1 MTEQGFPQAEIHM
14 KIISTPAH
22 LRVVRSAL
30 ERICEM
36 MAFRED
42 ERGGIVLSLDEA
54 LSNIIKHAYHGAD
67 DRPIEI
73 TFRPGAG
80 EAGVELAIEVR
91 DWGDPAPPETIKSRD
106 LDDVRPGGLGVHI
119 MTSCMDEVA
128 YAPAPPGEGT
138 VLTMLKKSSGRQCS
152 G

>member
-1 MTEQGFPQAEIHM
+1 MREQGFPQAEIHM

-54 LSNIIKHAYHGAD
+54 LSNIIKHAYLGRQD
-67 DRPIEI
+67 KPIE
-73 TFRPGAG
+73 
-80 EAGVELAIEVR
+80 VELTLVGTDGPQALRIQLR
-91 DWGDPAPPETIKSRD
+91 DHGRAVERCEIKSRS
-106 LDDVRPGGLGVHI
+106 LHEVRPGGLGVHI
-119 MTSCMDEVA
+119 MTECMDEID
-128 YAPAPPGEGT
+128 YKPADGGGT
-138 VLTMLKKSSGRQCS
+138 VLTMIKRLPDKGHKT
-152 G
+152 